1 MKYFYF
7 AVTIE
12 ENGKYYSYVVK
23 VSPSDNVLSKLDIKG
38 ILYANACPTKK
49 QAAATVDF
57 WNRQHKING
66 TYLFDNPAF

>member
-23 VSPSDNVLSKLDIKG
+23 VSPSDNVLCKLNIKG
-38 ILYANACPTKK
+38 ILYANACHTKK
-49 QAAATVDF
+49 QAAATVEY
-57 WNRQHKING
+57 WNRQHKNNG
-66 TYLFDNPAF
+66 KYLFDNPAF

>member
-7 AVTIE
+7 AVTVE
-12 ENGKYYSYVVK
+12 ENGKYYAYIVK
-23 VSPSDNVLSKLDIKG
+23 ISSSDNVLSKLKIKG
-38 ILYANACPTKK
+38 ILHANIYPTKK
-49 QAAATVDF
+49 QAAATVEF

>member
-23 VSPSDNVLSKLDIKG
+23 ISSSDNILAKLKIKG
-38 ILYANACPTKK
+38 ILHANIYPTKK
-49 QAAATVDF
+49 QAAATVER
-57 WNRQHKING
+57 WNAVYKANKR
-66 TYLFDNPAF
+66 YLFE